1 MRDFNE
7 ETITKKGIVTQ
18 DVYIREKPNNT
29 SNIIGFLVKGD
40 TIEILDEENGY
51 YKFSKGYCNMKYV
64 RN

>member
-7 ETITKKGIVTQ
+7 ETITKKGGVTQ

-29 SNIIGFLVKGD
+29 SNIVGFLVKGD

>member
-7 ETITKKGIVTQ
+7 ETITKKGVVIQ

-29 SNIIGFLVKGD
+29 SNIVGFLVKG
-40 TIEILDEENGY
+40 GY

>member
-7 ETITKKGIVTQ
+7 ETITKKGFVTQ

-29 SNIIGFLVKGD
+29 SNIVGFLVKGD